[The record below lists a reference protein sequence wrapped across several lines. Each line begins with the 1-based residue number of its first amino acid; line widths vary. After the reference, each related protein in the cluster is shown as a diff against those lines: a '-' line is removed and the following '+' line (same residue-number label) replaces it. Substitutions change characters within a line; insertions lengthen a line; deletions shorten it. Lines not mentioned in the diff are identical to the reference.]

1 MIKSLSRLYKYYTS
15 EDAENEKKV
24 EEEISNNFAAKRY
37 FLDIDQLSSRHSTR
51 ADDVHRPFQFLLS
64 VLLAKLR

>member
-1 MIKSLSRLYKYYTS
+1 MMIKSLSRLYKYYTS

-51 ADDVHRPFQFLLS
+51 ADDVH
-64 VLLAKLR
+64 